1 MKQFNAG
8 HICTLLTMM
17 MAGTSAL
24 AFQSSGGLDLGVR
37 HTDNATLANS
47 NEISDDIVTTQVSGS
62 IAENNGPLT
71 GSATASLEH
80 MNWLDNTF
88 GNQDYLDL
96 ASSARWEQI
105 RNRLS
110 WGIHDYYSQSE
121 VDNLAVN
128 TPDNIQNVN
137 AFGVSANA
145 SFPVADRQQLQ
156 LSPAFEDYRYDDT
169 NDDNQQTSLG
179 ATWVYQF
186 RPTIGFS
193 LNGSLVRVEYDTQP
207 GFDYDSKS
215 LNVGTSG
222 STARSVFSGS
232 LGTTSVERD
241 TLSDESGLSY
251 SLNLKYTLSG
261 RSSLVTHLS
270 SDLTDSSSV
279 YLGSFIDPS
288 TGTISN
294 IQTSGDVVRNK
305 ILRVSY
311 DRTGSV
317 IHTTLWTEQRELDY
331 QSTPD
336 DRDVHEYGLG
346 FGYQVSQQ
354 ISTSLTGSYRKTS
367 ETSNAVDL
375 KDTTLGAG
383 VSYHL
388 SRKTNLNLDLSH
400 QSRDSD
406 VATDEYDEF
415 SVFAGVGYAFWP

>member
-17 MAGTSAL
+17 MTGTSAL
-24 AFQSSGGLDLGVR
+24 AFQSSGSLDLGVR
-37 HTDNATLANS
+37 HTDNATLVNT
-47 NEISDDIVTTQVSGS
+47 NEISDDVVTTQVSGS
-62 IAENNGPLT
+62 IAENNGSLT

-96 ASSARWEQI
+96 ASSATWEQI
-105 RNRLS
+105 RNRLT

-121 VDNLAVN
+121 IDNLAAN

-145 SFPVADRQQLQ
+145 SFPVADRHQLHI
-156 LSPAFEDYRYDDT
+156 SPAFEDYRYDDT
-169 NDDNQQTSLG
+169 TDDNQQVSLG
-179 ATWVYQF
+179 ATWAYQY

-193 LNGSLVRVEYDTQP
+193 LNGSLVRVEYDNQP

-222 STARSVFSGS
+222 STARTVFSGS
-232 LGTTSVERD
+232 IGTTSVERD
-241 TLSDESGLSY
+241 TLSDESGMSY
-251 SLNLKYTLSG
+251 SLNLKYTLTG
-261 RSSLVTHLS
+261 RSSVVAHLA

-279 YLGSFIDPS
+279 FLGSFIDPT
-288 TGTISN
+288 TGNISN

-311 DRTGSV
+311 ERDGSV
-317 IHTTLWTEQRELDY
+317 IGTTIWTEQRELDY
-331 QSTPD
+331 QSTPN
-336 DRDVHEYGLG
+336 DRDVHDYGLR
-346 FGYQVSQQ
+346 FGYQVNQK
-354 ISTSLTGSYRKTS
+354 ISTSLTGSYTKTN
-367 ETSNAVDL
+367 ETSNNVDL

-383 VSYHL
+383 LGYRL
-388 SRKTNLNLDLSH
+388 SRKTSLNLDLTH

-406 VATDEYDEF
+406 VATDEYEEL
-415 SVFAGVGYAFWP
+415 SVYAGIGYAFWP